1 MKSQNKLEKTGCV
14 AIVTGASSGIGR
26 AIAVEL
32 ARSGYRVYALA
43 RSLPDYFENCHCEQL
58 INSGSLRPIRI
69 DVTNQSA
76 LEHVFHRI
84 LANEGRLDCLV
95 QAAGFG
101 LAGAIEDTS
110 SEEARTQFETNF
122 FGTIHPF
129 PLVLQQMRQQ
139 KHGLIVQ
146 LCSVAGILPIPFQAY
161 YSAAKAA
168 LTALTLALADEVRP
182 FGIRCMIVQAGD
194 TKTGFTNSRV
204 MAAGSVES
212 DYAERANR
220 SISRMAK
227 DETGG
232 ASPESIASLIVR
244 KMNRRRP
251 PLILTPGLLYKLAAF
266 LIRILPTAV
275 VRAVIRLMYAS

>member
-1 MKSQNKLEKTGCV
+1 MKAEIKPVKTGGV
-14 AIVTGASSGIGR
+14 AIVTGASSGIGKSV
-26 AIAVEL
+26 ALEL
-32 ARSGYRVYALA
+32 ARCGYRVYALA
-43 RSLPDYFENCHCEQL
+43 RSLPDYFENCQCEQL
-58 INSGSLRPIRI
+58 IESGSLRPIRI

-84 LANEGRLDCLV
+84 LSNEGRLDCLV

-110 SEEARTQFETNF
+110 SEEARAQFETNF
-122 FGTIHPF
+122 FGTIHPM

-146 LCSVAGILPIPFQAY
+146 LCSVAGFLPIPFQAY

-194 TKTGFTNSRV
+194 TKTGFTSSRI
-204 MAAGSVES
+204 MAAGSAES
-212 DYAERANR
+212 DYAVRASR
-220 SISRMAK
+220 SVSRMAK
-227 DETGG
+227 DEASG
-232 ASPESIASLIVR
+232 ASPEGIARLIVR
-244 KMNRRRP
+244 KMNRRHP
-251 PLILTPGLLYKLAAF
+251 PLVLTPGLLYKMAAF
-266 LIRILPTAV
+266 LIRILPIAA
-275 VRAVIRLMYAS
+275 VRAVIRRMYAS